1 MRGKK
6 NKKPVRTLH
15 TMGSARPYEESRVE
29 RPQSFESSAG
39 TGHAEASIEDALN
52 EVFTPEYGGSE

>member
-1 MRGKK
+1 MRRKE

-15 TMGSARPYEESRVE
+15 TMGSARPYEESTLE
-29 RPQSFESSAG
+29 RPQSFESGAG
-39 TGHAEASIEDALN
+39 GHAEASIEDALN